1 MSMQRFRFRLER
13 VLRFRETREQIA
25 YRAVQDAVRQR
36 VQLQEQIRA
45 LTEQMRA
52 LASASLPPEAW
63 AQRERALEAMATRL
77 QRLQDTLPLLLEQEA
92 HAREVYLQAR
102 REREALTQLRIRAY
116 ERYQQELQR
125 ALQNQI
131 DEAVV
136 YAYQRRL
143 SEDAAAGA
151 GD

>member
-1 MSMQRFRFRLER
+1 MRRFRFRLER
-13 VLRFRETREQIA
+13 VLRYRETREEIA
-25 YRAVQDAVRQR
+25 YRAVQEAARQR
-36 VQLQEQIRA
+36 AQLQEQIRA
-45 LTEQMRA
+45 LTEQMRQ
-52 LASASLPPEAW
+52 LASATLPPNEW
-63 AQRERALEAMATRL
+63 AQREQTLDALQTRL

-116 ERYQQELQR
+116 EQHQQEMNRLMQY
-125 ALQNQI
+125 AI
-131 DEAVV
+131 DEAAV

-143 SEDAAAGA
+143 SEDTGAGA

>member
-1 MSMQRFRFRLER
+1 MRRFRFRLER
-13 VLRFRETREQIA
+13 VLRYRETREEIA
-25 YRAVQDAVRQR
+25 YRAVQEAARQR
-36 VQLQEQIRA
+36 AQLQEQIRA
-45 LTEQMRA
+45 LTEQMRQ
-52 LASASLPPEAW
+52 LASTALHPNKW
-63 AQRERALEAMATRL
+63 AQREQTLDALQTRL

-116 ERYQQELQR
+116 EQHQQEMNRLMQY
-125 ALQNQI
+125 AI
-131 DEAVV
+131 DEAAV

-143 SEDAAAGA
+143 SEDPGASA